1 MAKKLEEEY
10 GTKVLMNVPEVDQV
24 DLSAFSEGKAKET
37 RRFHE
42 SIPAYNRTPLVQLR
56 GLGGKLGVKGI
67 FVKNEAERFGMK
79 AFKGL
84 GGTYAMFR
92 ILCREL
98 GLDPGKVDFSE
109 FQKADVREKTAKYTF
124 VTATDGNH
132 GKGVSW
138 ASGLFGAHAYV
149 YMPKGTVKA
158 REEAVRQAGP
168 AEVTVTDWNYDDTVK
183 YAKKMSEE
191 HGWFLIQDTSWDGY
205 EEIPGWIMDGYLTMA
220 SEAAEQTEAAGE
232 IPTHVFL
239 QAGVGSMAGAVAGYL
254 VNHYGE
260 KAPKIM
266 IVEPDVADCIF
277 RSGEAGEL
285 CSVDGAPET
294 IMAGLNCGTP
304 CKSIWPVL
312 KSVPAAYVTC
322 KDYAAA
328 HAMRAYAKPAGDDPV
343 IVSGESGASTM
354 GAVLVLLERPEL
366 EAARKALG
374 LGADSVI
381 LLINTEGDTDP
392 VSYRNIVECGAYPL
406 P

>member
-1 MAKKLEEEY
+1 MAKKLEEEC

-24 DLSAFSEGKAKET
+24 DLSAFSEEKAKET

-220 SEAAEQTEAAGE
+220 SEAAEATSLASAS
-232 IPTHVFL
+232 L
-239 QAGVGSMAGAVAGYL
+239 
-254 VNHYGE
+254 
-260 KAPKIM
+260 
-266 IVEPDVADCIF
+266 
-277 RSGEAGEL
+277 RSSF
-285 CSVDGAPET
+285 CRS
-294 IMAGLNCGTP
+294 
-304 CKSIWPVL
+304 K
-312 KSVPAAYVTC
+312 
-322 KDYAAA
+322 
-328 HAMRAYAKPAGDDPV
+328 
-343 IVSGESGASTM
+343 
-354 GAVLVLLERPEL
+354 
-366 EAARKALG
+366 
-374 LGADSVI
+374 
-381 LLINTEGDTDP
+381 
-392 VSYRNIVECGAYPL
+392 
-406 P
+406 

>member
-1 MAKKLEEEY
+1 M
-10 GTKVLMNVPEVDQV
+10 
-24 DLSAFSEGKAKET
+24 
-37 RRFHE
+37 
-42 SIPAYNRTPLVQLR
+42 VQLR

-312 KSVPAAYVTC
+312 KSVPAAYITC

-354 GAVLVLLERPEL
+354 GAVLMLLERPEL